1 MGEVFKVALLVP
13 QGTGM
18 PPGFESEAASP
29 VMKESRAES
38 GPESEPESGPESG
51 IGSHEGPGGNRGNG
65 GA

>member
-1 MGEVFKVALLVP
+1 VFKVALLVP

-38 GPESEPESGPESG
+38 GPESGPESG